1 MYDNKSR
8 NKQRRNVI
16 KPMRYV
22 NGLLE
27 WPDASMGYLKCRKT
41 KEMRK
46 TVILV
51 GKNWSYLKKKDL
63 DDLFIILWKCLQFN
77 SNISNKIHKYKIK
90 TYTNCFTCNKNSKLY
105 SFCSFIYY
113 KYTNVKMWVTKYNYK
128 QLFTPFDL
136 ITCIC
141 LIVLNLNMHWSSTFL
156 QHHRCKVVTCIS
168 SPERC

>member
-1 MYDNKSR
+1 MTWRGKCFY
-8 NKQRRNVI
+8 
-16 KPMRYV
+16 
-22 NGLLE
+22 GLLKMQKNKRNE
-27 WPDASMGYLKCRKT
+27 ENSDTCW
-41 KEMRK
+41 KEL
-46 TVILV
+46 ILF
-51 GKNWSYLKKKDL
+51 LKKDL
-63 DDLFIILWKCLQFN
+63 DDLFIILWKCIQFN

-156 QHHRCKVVTCIS
+156 QYHRCKVVTCIS